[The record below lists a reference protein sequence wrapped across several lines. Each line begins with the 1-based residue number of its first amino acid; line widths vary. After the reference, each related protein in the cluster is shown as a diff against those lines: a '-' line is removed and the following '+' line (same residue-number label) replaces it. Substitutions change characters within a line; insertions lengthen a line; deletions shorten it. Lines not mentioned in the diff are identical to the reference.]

1 MNEPYYH
8 GIKGQRWGVKRYLNK
23 DGTLTPTEKKR
34 YASQYCI
41 PKGTTLYRAD
51 SDSTNILKDKLN
63 LE

>member
-1 MNEPYYH
+1 MQITMMY
-8 GIKGQRWGVKRYLNK
+8 G
-23 DGTLTPTEKKR
+23 
-34 YASQYCI
+34 I